1 MKKVLTLAT
10 VCLFVLALC
19 SCGSTDTPEGVTTK
33 AIKCLI
39 DKDYDGYVDMMYFK
53 KEKSNEDMKQIV
65 ALVKD
70 KMDKELEQKQGIKD
84 FKVDRTLEREG
95 TFVRIGDGT
104 IDFKAVRRAIER
116 VGYSGWV
123 SIESSGWTDAEHSAI
138 MDRFFAGTL

>member
-19 SCGSTDTPEGVTTK
+19 SCGSSNTPEEVTTK

-70 KMDKELEQKQGIKD
+70 KMDKELEQKQGIKEY
-84 FKVDRTLEREG
+84 KVG
-95 TFVRIGDGT
+95 TPT
-104 IDFKAVRRAIER
+104 IEDNKAVVPYTLTYGNGDTKEDNMKLVKTNDGKWMID
-116 VGYSGWV
+116 SGK
-123 SIESSGWTDAEHSAI
+123 
-138 MDRFFAGTL
+138 

>member
-1 MKKVLTLAT
+1 MKKVLTLAA

-19 SCGSTDTPEGVTTK
+19 SCGASNTPEEVTTK

-84 FKVDRTLEREG
+84 YKVG
-95 TFVRIGDGT
+95 TPT
-104 IDFKAVRRAIER
+104 IEDNKAVVPYTLTYGNGDTKEDNMKLVKTNDGKWMID
-116 VGYSGWV
+116 SGK
-123 SIESSGWTDAEHSAI
+123 
-138 MDRFFAGTL
+138 

>member
-10 VCLFVLALC
+10 VCLFMLALC
-19 SCGSTDTPEGVTTK
+19 SCGSSNTPEEVTTK

-70 KMDKELEQKQGIKD
+70 KMDKELEQKQGIKEY
-84 FKVDRTLEREG
+84 KVG
-95 TFVRIGDGT
+95 TPT
-104 IDFKAVRRAIER
+104 IEDKKAVVPYTLTYGNGETKEDNMKLVKTDDGKWMID
-116 VGYSGWV
+116 SGK
-123 SIESSGWTDAEHSAI
+123 
-138 MDRFFAGTL
+138 

>member
-19 SCGSTDTPEGVTTK
+19 SCGSSNTPEEVTTK

-70 KMDKELEQKQGIKD
+70 KMDKELEQKQGIKEY
-84 FKVDRTLEREG
+84 KVG
-95 TFVRIGDGT
+95 TPT
-104 IDFKAVRRAIER
+104 IEDNKAVVPYTLTYGNGETKEDNMKLVKTDDGKWMID
-116 VGYSGWV
+116 SGK
-123 SIESSGWTDAEHSAI
+123 
-138 MDRFFAGTL
+138 

>member
-19 SCGSTDTPEGVTTK
+19 SCGASNTPEEVTTK

-84 FKVDRTLEREG
+84 YKVG
-95 TFVRIGDGT
+95 TPT
-104 IDFKAVRRAIER
+104 IEDNKAVVPYTLTYGNGDTKEDNMKLVKTDDGKWMID
-116 VGYSGWV
+116 SGK
-123 SIESSGWTDAEHSAI
+123 
-138 MDRFFAGTL
+138 

>member
-19 SCGSTDTPEGVTTK
+19 SCGSSNTPEEVTTK

-70 KMDKELEQKQGIKD
+70 KMDKELEQKQGIKEY
-84 FKVDRTLEREG
+84 KVG
-95 TFVRIGDGT
+95 TPT
-104 IDFKAVRRAIER
+104 IEDNKAVVPYTLTYGNGDTKEDNMKLVKTDDGKWMID
-116 VGYSGWV
+116 SGK
-123 SIESSGWTDAEHSAI
+123 
-138 MDRFFAGTL
+138 

>member
-1 MKKVLTLAT
+1 MKKVLTLAA

-19 SCGSTDTPEGVTTK
+19 SCGASNTPEEVTTK

-84 FKVDRTLEREG
+84 YKVG
-95 TFVRIGDGT
+95 TPT
-104 IDFKAVRRAIER
+104 IEDNKAVVPYTLTYGNGETKEDNMKLVKTNDGKWMID
-116 VGYSGWV
+116 SGK
-123 SIESSGWTDAEHSAI
+123 
-138 MDRFFAGTL
+138 

>member
-10 VCLFVLALC
+10 VCLFMLALC
-19 SCGSTDTPEGVTTK
+19 SCGSSNTPEEVTTK

-84 FKVDRTLEREG
+84 YKVG
-95 TFVRIGDGT
+95 TPT
-104 IDFKAVRRAIER
+104 IEDNKAVVPYTLTYGNGETKEDNMKL
-116 VGYSGWV
+116 VKTDSGKWM
-123 SIESSGWTDAEHSAI
+123 IDSGK
-138 MDRFFAGTL
+138 

>member
-19 SCGSTDTPEGVTTK
+19 SCGSSNTPEEVTTK

-70 KMDKELEQKQGIKD
+70 KMDKELEQKQGIKEY
-84 FKVDRTLEREG
+84 KVG
-95 TFVRIGDGT
+95 TPT
-104 IDFKAVRRAIER
+104 IEDNKAVVPYTLTYGNGETKEDNMKLVKTNDGKWMID
-116 VGYSGWV
+116 SGK
-123 SIESSGWTDAEHSAI
+123 
-138 MDRFFAGTL
+138 